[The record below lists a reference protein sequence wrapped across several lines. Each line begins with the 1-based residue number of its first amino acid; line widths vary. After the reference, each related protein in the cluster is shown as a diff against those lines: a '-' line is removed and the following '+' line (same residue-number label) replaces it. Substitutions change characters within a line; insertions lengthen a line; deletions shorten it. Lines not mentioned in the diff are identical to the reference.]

1 MLEASDVSLSSRPKQ
16 FSEKSLD
23 DFLLATWQAIRLPLP
38 MALTIVTCS
47 TKKWSLISLKMEF
60 LSYFPFDS
68 HDFSVSSHFLC
79 FERWGSFSLSL
90 KFNPSTLRV
99 IAYGEWGQNSCES
112 FPLTLPITSPIPAS
126 FLPHFLLLSFHLSL
140 IFLPC
145 FLLFILFYLFLYSI
159 S

>member
-1 MLEASDVSLSSRPKQ
+1 
-16 FSEKSLD
+16 
-23 DFLLATWQAIRLPLP
+23 

-68 HDFSVSSHFLC
+68 HYFSVSSHLLC

-99 IAYGEWGQNSCES
+99 DAYGEWGHNSCES

-145 FLLFILFYLFLYSI
+145 FLLFIFFDLFLYSMVKPRPLLLSFLMFSFI
-159 S
+159 FCPFLKITLTSLLFSYFQL